1 MTTLIG
7 IRAGN
12 GNGIEGVVLASD
24 STMTRTNWV
33 NQGDSAYREQTRSE
47 AKKIYVGEN
56 GEFALCMSGFYDE
69 PYTDFLSEVLKG
81 KIDLRNVTKT
91 GFFKEFANMNL
102 ARWDGRVPNNDRM
115 SALLLATRFEKPSL
129 YTCYPLG
136 HVEERRWTSIGS
148 GSEHAIQYLSGKE
161 IIPQEIGMGQ
171 AINLAIE
178 GLDEASRDIYTGGI
192 NLVTI
197 TEAGIE
203 DFTSRINE
211 AVKRAKTR
219 VITGIRNKFA

>member
-7 IRAGN
+7 IRA

-24 STMTRTNWV
+24 STMTRTSWV
-33 NQGDSAYREQTRSE
+33 NEGDSAYRQLTRSE
-47 AKKIYVGEN
+47 ARKIYIGEN
-56 GEFALCMSGFYDE
+56 REFALCMSGFYDE

-81 KIDLRNVTKT
+81 KIDLRNVIKT

-161 IIPQEIGMGQ
+161 IIPQDTDMGQ
-171 AINLAIE
+171 AINFVIE

-197 TEAGIE
+197 TKEGIK
-203 DFTSRINE
+203 DFTSRINQ

-219 VITGIRNKFA
+219 VITGIRKELS

>member
-1 MTTLIG
+1 
-7 IRAGN
+7 
-12 GNGIEGVVLASD
+12 
-24 STMTRTNWV
+24 
-33 NQGDSAYREQTRSE
+33 
-47 AKKIYVGEN
+47 
-56 GEFALCMSGFYDE
+56 
-69 PYTDFLSEVLKG
+69 
-81 KIDLRNVTKT
+81 
-91 GFFKEFANMNL
+91 
-102 ARWDGRVPNNDRM
+102 
-115 SALLLATRFEKPSL
+115 
-129 YTCYPLG
+129 
-136 HVEERRWTSIGS
+136 
-148 GSEHAIQYLSGKE
+148 
-161 IIPQEIGMGQ
+161 MGQ